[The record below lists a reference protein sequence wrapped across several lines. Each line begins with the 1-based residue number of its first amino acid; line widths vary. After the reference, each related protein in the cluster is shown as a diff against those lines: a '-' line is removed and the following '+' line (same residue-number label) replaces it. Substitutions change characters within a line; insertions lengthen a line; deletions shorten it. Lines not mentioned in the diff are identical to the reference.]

1 MIKRG
6 EIYDAYLNP
15 VIGNEQG
22 GLRPVLIVQNNTGNR
37 HSMTT
42 IIAPMT
48 TRTKTNLPTH
58 VKVLV
63 GEVENTVLL
72 EQVRAISGIRLIAH
86 RGSLSEEDMAKV
98 DKALAISL
106 GLMPLPA
113 RKERGEA
120 DNDHA
125 PKVWRL
131 RILPCRGTWLQRPIP
146 RLQELRI
153 AGQGRGRLGP
163 QNQCRAAC

>member
-48 TRTKTNLPTH
+48 TRTKTKLPTH
-58 VKVLV
+58 VKVFV

-72 EQVRAISGIRLIAH
+72 EQVRAISGIRLIAR

-113 RKERGEA
+113 RKERGDA
-120 DNDHA
+120 DNDHVS
-125 PKVWRL
+125 K
-131 RILPCRGTWLQRPIP
+131 G
-146 RLQELRI
+146 
-153 AGQGRGRLGP
+153 GRD
-163 QNQCRAAC
+163 